1 MNQLETEK
9 ENLEKENSEN
19 ANEADFAKGA
29 LEAILMVTNTPVS
42 EKDLAKALSLSE
54 GIVNQLLWELSAEYA
69 SSLHPRGFQ
78 LREVAG
84 GWRFYSHPRYADVV
98 AGFIT
103 AGQQNKLSAQAL
115 ETLAVVAYRQPVTKA
130 QISAI
135 RGVDVDGVLRTLQ
148 LRGLVE
154 QVGVTQDTGASLFQ
168 TTTYFMEIM
177 GLNSLDELPDL
188 APYLPDNDVLEEI
201 EKEIK

>member
-1 MNQLETEK
+1 MNQLDPEK
-9 ENLEKENSEN
+9 ENFEKENFEN

-29 LEAILMVTNTPVS
+29 LEAILMVANTPVA

>member
-29 LEAILMVTNTPVS
+29 LEAILMVVNTPVS